1 MLNNDIYAIYTED
14 DERRGSIKE
23 LYPSFDEA
31 KNNRFKYSNWFTQD
45 GDVWIKL
52 YKANGKFRCTHSWHI
67 LPDGTIDCEYSF

>member
-23 LYPSFDEA
+23 LYSSFDEA
-31 KNNRFKYSNWFTQD
+31 KNDRFKYHNWFCEN

-52 YKANGKFRCTHSWHI
+52 YKANSRFRCTHSWRI